1 MDITFL
7 DVGQVLTIHTVQVR
21 RHGGSAGVRDPGMLE
36 SAVEM
41 PRAGFGD
48 QYLHEDLFEMAAAYA
63 FHIVMNHPFVDGNKR
78 TGFHAAAVFLDLNG
92 WRLDLD
98 DDTAYDLVIG
108 VCEGTVTKKGLA
120 EALRSGSAPLAQE

>member
-1 MDITFL
+1 MGITFL
-7 DVGQVLTIHTVQVR
+7 EVGQVLTIHAVQVR
-21 RHGGSAGVRDPGMLE
+21 RHGGSDGVRDPGMLE

-78 TGFHAAAVFLDLNG
+78 TGFHTAVVFLDLNG
-92 WRLDLD
+92 WRLNLD
-98 DDTAYDLVIG
+98 DNTAYELVIG
-108 VCEGTVTKKGLA
+108 VCEGTITKKALA
-120 EALRSGSAPLAQE
+120 EALRVGSERLAGE